1 MVPLP
6 GGPRNPAWGIGGTGV
21 WLLMSLKTEFE
32 RLTFGGSEPG
42 DTRFMKV
49 NEMRASETLELKK
62 IIIIQKQNQK
72 QTLLTSS
79 EGRHRDSRRQ
89 SSEAQYCEC
98 AAPVGGTPIIIII
111 ISKSNSDG
119 ERKTIILPAELGGGN
134 GRGGLN
140 TQFSLSSKIL
150 EKTFRVRLGR

>member
-6 GGPRNPAWGIGGTGV
+6 GGPRNPAWGIGGAGV

-49 NEMRASETLELKK
+49 NEMRASETLELKII
-62 IIIIQKQNQK
+62 IIIIQKQKQK

-79 EGRHRDSRRQ
+79 EGCHRDSRRQ
-89 SSEAQYCEC
+89 SSEVSPNTVSAQL
-98 AAPVGGTPIIIII
+98 V
-111 ISKSNSDG
+111 
-119 ERKTIILPAELGGGN
+119 
-134 GRGGLN
+134 
-140 TQFSLSSKIL
+140 
-150 EKTFRVRLGR
+150 FRYTHYYHYY